1 MTAMAGYIDDFVT
14 IIGQFTNTVGVTNT
28 DTVINFVPDTG

>member
-1 MTAMAGYIDDFVT
+1 MTTMAGYVDDLVA
-14 IIGQFTNTVGVTNT
+14 IVGQLPNTVGVTNT